1 MASKNKLLEKHLFS
15 VFAKLEFDLALKQ
28 LLTRKNSSHFFTVK
42 KIKLRALG
50 MLEVSKRLLLLK

>member
-42 KIKLRALG
+42 KITHLG
-50 MLEVSKRLLLLK
+50 DTFSYIYKNT